1 MAVSSPLRLIDL
13 LVAGLFLFCVL
24 RGVQATPGDA
34 VQRVLNVQAES
45 LRAAGCN
52 HLMSRDWSALPPQCR
67 RAVHVGPGNDQRPI
81 GNGSRKPEACKLDH
95 CEQPQMAI
103 TEISIV
109 LPFAFEPLPL
119 GSIKPLGWLRDQLQL
134 MADGLPGHEYE
145 FYSLVRDNPWLGGSS
160 EYSPLNEAFPYWF
173 NGLVPLAYGSGDER
187 LKKQVLEAA
196 QYIISHQQ
204 EDGWLGPETDEKRRN
219 FWARY
224 PLFLG
229 LAQLVDVEPKMTL
242 PGAAVPA
249 MHRFVDLM
257 HSMLSNGHQG
267 FVWHPGDLFD
277 EQWGRSRAADMILA
291 LQWLYEKHPDGN
303 EDKLYD
309 CMHFLHEQSYDWSYW
324 FSEDVYI
331 KDDLDL
337 WPVEVTNSLFPYV
350 HGVNAGQGL
359 KAGAVLRRL
368 TKNDSLLSST
378 RNGVDWTFKYHGTPS
393 GGIIADERLAGL
405 SPVRGVELCSVV
417 ETMFSLSYL
426 YHALGERNFA
436 DRCELAA
443 FNALPV
449 MVMPKWWAH
458 QYIAQTN
465 QPISHEL
472 TRTPFWNVGPHGQ
485 EFGLE
490 PNYPCCT
497 VDFPQG
503 YPKFLSA
510 SFARHGEHGI
520 AHTLL
525 GPAEV
530 NTTLTSGA
538 HVHIKC
544 DTNYPFN
551 HVLFYTIELDKGN
564 FWFSFRVPSWA
575 VLNKTTLSVGG
586 QPPKLVNPDNVTGM
600 HTVRVHA
607 GKTVIVYELGADI
620 RVEPRANDTV
630 AIYHGALLY
639 AISPLGD
646 YDAHEPRSGHTKG
659 DSAPPESHDWS
670 IHPISPW
677 ALAIDISTL
686 RFFEYPNRDSPLPN
700 PIWAENAPPTVIS
713 VLACQI
719 DWNITDGYASNPPLK
734 EQRNCNSRAL
744 MVGLRPYG
752 SAKLHMAEIPTVN
765 LGCDNVVP
773 PNQDLQGI
781 EVKMNGI

>member
-1 MAVSSPLRLIDL
+1 M
-13 LVAGLFLFCVL
+13 
-24 RGVQATPGDA
+24 
-34 VQRVLNVQAES
+34 
-45 LRAAGCN
+45 
-52 HLMSRDWSALPPQCR
+52 
-67 RAVHVGPGNDQRPI
+67 
-81 GNGSRKPEACKLDH
+81 
-95 CEQPQMAI
+95 
-103 TEISIV
+103 
-109 LPFAFEPLPL
+109 LPFTFEPLPL
-119 GSIKPLGWLRDQLQL
+119 GSIKPLGWLRDQLRL
-134 MADGLPGHEYE
+134 MADGLPGHEYD
-145 FYSLVRDNPWLGGSS
+145 FYSLVRENPWLGGSS

-173 NGLVPLAYGSGDER
+173 NGLVPLAYGSNDDR
-187 LKKQVLEAA
+187 LKRQVLEAA
-196 QYIISHQQ
+196 DYIIGHQQ
-204 EDGWLGPETDEKRRN
+204 ADGWLGPEIDEKRRN
-219 FWARY
+219 FWGTY
-224 PLFLG
+224 PVFLG
-229 LAQLVDVEPKMTL
+229 LAQLVEVEPRMTGL
-242 PGAAVPA
+242 GGAIPA

-257 HSMLSNGHQG
+257 HSMLSNDHKG

-291 LQWLYEKHPDGN
+291 LQWLYEKHPEGN
-303 EDKLYD
+303 EQKVYD
-309 CMHFLHEQSYDWSYW
+309 CMHFLYEQSYDWSYW

-337 WPVEVTNSLFPYV
+337 WPVEITNSLFPYV

-368 TKNDSLLSST
+368 TRNDSLLKST
-378 RNGVDWTFKYHGTPS
+378 RNGVDWTFRYHGTPS

-426 YHALGERNFA
+426 YHAVGDKYFA

-465 QPISHEL
+465 QPISHAL
-472 TRTPFWNVGPHGQ
+472 TQSPFWNVGAHGQ

-510 SFARHGEHGI
+510 SFARKGDNGI

-530 NTTLTSGA
+530 TTTLKSGA

-544 DTNYPFN
+544 ETNYPFN
-551 HVLFYTIELDKGN
+551 HVLYYTIEADKGGLA
-564 FWFSFRVPSWA
+564 FSFRVPSWA
-575 VLNKTTLSVGG
+575 ILNKTTVSIAG
-586 QPPKLVNPDNVTGM
+586 QPSEIVNPDSTTGM
-600 HTVRVHA
+600 HTVQVHA
-607 GKTVIVYELGADI
+607 GKSVIVYELGAEI

-639 AISPLGD
+639 AVSPIGD
-646 YDAHEPRSGHTKG
+646 YDHHPPTSGHTKG
-659 DSAPPESHDWS
+659 KGAPAESNDWS
-670 IHPISPW
+670 IHPLSPW
-677 ALAIDISTL
+677 ALAIDTSTL
-686 RFFEYPNRDSPLPN
+686 RFFEYPNRDETLPSPV
-700 PIWAENAPPTVIS
+700 WAENAPPTTIS
-713 VLACQI
+713 VLACEI
-719 DWNITDGYASNPPLK
+719 DWQLTDGYASRVPLK
-734 EQRNCNSRAL
+734 GERNCTSRAF

-752 SAKLHMAEIPTVN
+752 SAKLHMAELPTT
-765 LGCDNVVP
+765 
-773 PNQDLQGI
+773 DLRRGNSALIEQTEQGSGL
-781 EVKMNGI
+781 KMNGI

>member
-1 MAVSSPLRLIDL
+1 VGVADL
-13 LVAGLFLFCVL
+13 
-24 RGVQATPGDA
+24 P
-34 VQRVLNVQAES
+34 
-45 LRAAGCN
+45 
-52 HLMSRDWSALPPQCR
+52 
-67 RAVHVGPGNDQRPI
+67 
-81 GNGSRKPEACKLDH
+81 
-95 CEQPQMAI
+95 
-103 TEISIV
+103 IV
-109 LPFAFEPLPL
+109 LPFTFEPLPL

-134 MADGLPGHEYE
+134 MTDGLPGHEYE
-145 FYSLVRDNPWLGGSS
+145 FYSFVRDNPWLGGSS

-173 NGLVPLAYGSGDER
+173 NGLVPLAYGSDDER
-187 LKKQVLEAA
+187 LKRQVLEAA
-196 QYIISHQQ
+196 EYIISHQQ
-204 EDGWLGPETDEKRRN
+204 DDGWLGPEVEEKRRN
-219 FWARY
+219 FWGRY
-224 PLFLG
+224 PVFLG
-229 LAQLVDVEPKMTL
+229 LAQLVEAEPKMAQAG
-242 PGAAVPA
+242 GAIPA

-257 HSMLSNGHQG
+257 HSMLSNNHQG

-291 LQWLYEKHPDGN
+291 LQWLYEKHPGR
-303 EDKLYD
+303 KSQKIYD
-309 CMHFLHEQSYDWSYW
+309 CMHFFSEQSYDWSYW
-324 FSEDVYI
+324 FSEEVYI
-331 KDDLDL
+331 QDDLDL
-337 WPVEVTNSLFPYV
+337 WPVEITNSLFPYV

-368 TKNDSLLSST
+368 TRNDILLNST
-378 RNGVDWTFKYHGTPS
+378 RNGVNWTFTYHGTPS

-426 YHALGERNFA
+426 YHALGEKDFA

-449 MVMPKWWAH
+449 MVMPRWWAH
-458 QYIAQTN
+458 QYVAQTN
-465 QPISHEL
+465 QPISHQLEES
-472 TRTPFWNVGPHGQ
+472 PFWNVGPHGQ

-510 SFARHGEHGI
+510 SFARQGNYGI

-530 NTTLTSGA
+530 NATLAFDA

-544 DTNYPFN
+544 ETNYPFG
-551 HVLFYTIELDKGN
+551 HLLYYTIELDWGS

-575 VLNKTTLSVGG
+575 VLDRTTVSVGG
-586 QPPKLVNPDNVTGM
+586 LPPELVNPGETTGM
-600 HTVRVHA
+600 HSVQVHA
-607 GKTVIVYELGADI
+607 GKTVIVYEIGAEI

-639 AISPLGD
+639 AVSPMGD
-646 YDAHEPRSGHTKG
+646 YDFHAPARYPAGSG
-659 DSAPPESHDWS
+659 APGQAHDWT
-670 IHPISPW
+670 IHPLSPW
-677 ALAIDISTL
+677 ALAIDVSTL
-686 RFFEYPNRDSPLPN
+686 RFFEYPNRDEELRQD
-700 PIWAENAPPTVIS
+700 IWAEGAPPTTIS

-719 DWNITDGYASNPPLK
+719 NWSVTGGYASSPPLK
-734 EQRNCNSRAL
+734 GDRNCTSRAF

-752 SAKLHMAEIPTVN
+752 SAKLHMAELPTV
-765 LGCDNVVP
+765 
-773 PNQDLQGI
+773 DLRHESSALLQQRD
-781 EVKMNGI
+781 

>member
-1 MAVSSPLRLIDL
+1 MTNL
-13 LVAGLFLFCVL
+13 C
-24 RGVQATPGDA
+24 Q
-34 VQRVLNVQAES
+34 
-45 LRAAGCN
+45 
-52 HLMSRDWSALPPQCR
+52 
-67 RAVHVGPGNDQRPI
+67 
-81 GNGSRKPEACKLDH
+81 
-95 CEQPQMAI
+95 
-103 TEISIV
+103 V

-119 GSIKPLGWLRDQLQL
+119 GSIKPLGWIRDQLQL

-173 NGLVPLAYGSGDER
+173 NGLVPLAYSTDDER
-187 LKKQVLEAA
+187 LKGQVLEAA
-196 QYIISHQQ
+196 EYIISHQQ
-204 EDGWLGPETDEKRRN
+204 EDGWLGPEVDEKRRN
-219 FWARY
+219 FWGRY
-224 PLFLG
+224 PVFLG
-229 LAQLVDVEPKMTL
+229 LAQLVEVEPKMTRA
-242 PGAAVPA
+242 GAAIPA

-257 HSMLSNGHQG
+257 HSMLSNNHQG

-291 LQWLYEKHPDGN
+291 LQWLYERYPEGN
-303 EDKLYD
+303 EQKLYD
-309 CMHFLHEQSYDWSYW
+309 CMHFFYEQSYDWSYW
-324 FSEDVYI
+324 FSEEVYI

-337 WPVEVTNSLFPYV
+337 WPVEITNSLFPYV

-368 TKNDSLLSST
+368 TKNDTLLHST
-378 RNGVDWTFKYHGTPS
+378 RNGVNWTFTYHGTPS

-426 YHALGERNFA
+426 YHALGEKDFA

-449 MVMPKWWAH
+449 MVMPRWWAH
-458 QYIAQTN
+458 QYVAQTN
-465 QPISHEL
+465 QPISHQL
-472 TRTPFWNVGPHGQ
+472 TTSPFWNVGPHGQ

-510 SFARHGEHGI
+510 SFARQGNYGI

-530 NTTLTSGA
+530 NTTLAFDA

-544 DTNYPFN
+544 ETNYPFN
-551 HVLFYTIELDKGN
+551 HVLYYTIELDWGS

-575 VLNKTTLSVGG
+575 VLNQTTVSVGG
-586 QPPKLVNPDNVTGM
+586 RPPELADPDLTTGM
-600 HTVRVHA
+600 HNVQVHA
-607 GKTVIVYELGADI
+607 GKTIIVYEIGAEI

-639 AISPLGD
+639 AVSPLGD
-646 YDAHEPRSGHTKG
+646 YDFHAPARYPAGSG
-659 DSAPPESHDWS
+659 APWEAHDWT
-670 IHPISPW
+670 IHPMSPW
-677 ALAIDISTL
+677 ALAIDASTL
-686 RFFEYPNRDSPLPN
+686 RFFEYPNRDEELRN
-700 PIWAENAPPTVIS
+700 DIWAEGAPPTTIS
-713 VLACQI
+713 ALACQI
-719 DWNITDGYASNPPLK
+719 EWKVTDGYAASPPLK
-734 EQRNCNSRAL
+734 GERNCTSRAF
-744 MVGLRPYG
+744 MIGLRPYG
-752 SAKLHMAEIPTVN
+752 SAKLHMAELPTV
-765 LGCDNVVP
+765 
-773 PNQDLQGI
+773 DLRPGGSALFWQKERDTELVAAAI
-781 EVKMNGI
+781 